1 MNLRDP
7 RLGKWLSG
15 CHMASGFII
24 SAIFLHSSTNKNH
37 SSNRRC
43 FGAHLACLDS
53 LFQSSLPLL
62 SITQQIWHQ
71 GNDIGHVT

>member
-43 FGAHLACLDS
+43 FEAHRACLDS
-53 LFQSSLPLL
+53 PSSL
-62 SITQQIWHQ
+62 
-71 GNDIGHVT
+71 VTHIEVVPMC